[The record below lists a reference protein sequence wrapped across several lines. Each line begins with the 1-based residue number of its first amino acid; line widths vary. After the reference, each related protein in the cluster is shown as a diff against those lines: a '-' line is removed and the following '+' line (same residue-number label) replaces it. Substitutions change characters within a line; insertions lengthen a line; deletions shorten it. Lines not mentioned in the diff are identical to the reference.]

1 MSRTVHS
8 YPFGPAVGMELHP
21 KYAEL
26 RRTEPVARVRM
37 PYGGE
42 GWLVTRYADAKVVLT
57 DPRFSMAE
65 GAGKDIPRA
74 TEVPPEPGGLL
85 ALDPP
90 EHSRLRK
97 LLAKAFTARRIEAA
111 RPAVTALVNE
121 LVDDMLAKGSPA
133 DLRTHLA
140 LPLPMTVISDMLG
153 VPHEDQALFGV
164 FADTLMSAGRYTP
177 AEIENAT
184 NDFMAYLADLVAQ
197 RRENPTD
204 DVLGALVQARDDT
217 DRLSEHEL
225 LVLAGGLLVGGH
237 ETTANHIGNFVYLL
251 LEDRSRYEAI
261 IADPGLIPAVVDE
274 LLRFAPL
281 TTMSGFTRIATEDVQ
296 LGDVTVRAGEGV
308 VLSFAVPNRDEEVF
322 PDPERVDFHRER
334 NPHLGLGHGV
344 HHCLGAQLA
353 RMELQVTLRVL
364 AERLPDLRLAV
375 APAELRWKTGMLVR
389 GLEELPV
396 LW

>member
-1 MSRTVHS
+1 MSRVVHD
-8 YPFGPAVGMELHP
+8 YPFGPAEGMELHP
-21 KYAEL
+21 KYARL
-26 RRTEPVARVRM
+26 RESEPVARVRM

-42 GWLVTRYADAKVVLT
+42 GWLITRYADAKVVLT

-65 GAGKDIPRA
+65 GAGNDIPRP

-111 RPAVTALVNE
+111 RPAVTALVNQ
-121 LVDDMLAKGSPA
+121 LLDDMLDKGAPA
-133 DLRTHLA
+133 DLRSHLA

-177 AEIENAT
+177 EEIEKAT
-184 NDFMAYLADLVAQ
+184 DDFMAYLSDLVAQ
-197 RRENPTD
+197 RRKNPTD

-251 LEDRSRYEAI
+251 LEERSRYEEIVA
-261 IADPGLIPAVVDE
+261 APDLVPAVVDE

-281 TTMSGFTRIATEDVQ
+281 TTMSGFTRIAKEDVQ
-296 LGDVTVRAGEGV
+296 LGEVTVRAGEGV
-308 VLSFAVPNRDEEVF
+308 VLSFAVPNRDAEVF

-364 AERLPDLRLAV
+364 AQRLPGLRLAV
-375 APAELRWKTGMLVR
+375 APEELRWKTGMLVR

-396 LW
+396 RW